1 MTVSETPD
9 FRALVTS
16 AEKMVGSLVHLGE
29 KVVGESLNA
38 AGPASERVARE
49 LRQARAVGQFTV
61 LTATAKLKQQF
72 ASPAPTVVTSDTTEE
87 TTTTVVPPTPGAIP
101 DYKNLSASQIIPLLD
116 GLTETERNDIAA
128 YESATRGRKTI
139 LAALRSPIE

>member
-1 MTVSETPD
+1 
-9 FRALVTS
+9 
-16 AEKMVGSLVHLGE
+16 MVGSLVHLGE
-29 KVVGESLNA
+29 KVIGESLQA
-38 AGPASERVARE
+38 AGPTSERVARE

-72 ASPAPTVVTSDTTEE
+72 SSPTPTHVASDVSEE
-87 TTTTVVPPTPGAIP
+87 TSNVVVPPTPTAIP

-116 GLTETERNDIAA
+116 GLTSMERDEIAA

-139 LAALRSPIE
+139 LAALRTPAE